1 MRIKRSGMKQN
12 NDIPDKIMERI
23 RKLMRLKESTTS
35 EGEARAAAAAASRL
49 LKEYNL
55 SLFDISER
63 AQETVFAIG
72 RSGAFSYKDA
82 FGSYWKRDLLNV
94 LCRYN
99 YCRIL
104 LCRGTTDMF
113 IVGTDENIT
122 AVTVLYD
129 YLRTA
134 FRRLAE
140 ERHKEYVSVRRGY
153 YRTGKYRKKYIRSYL
168 EGVTPGLR
176 EQFEA
181 GRSRPAEES
190 RETALTCCHDA
201 LIDKYLEKIGA
212 GTSKAHPRKTGTDRS
227 AYYSGMGDG
236 RNISLNRQIKGGGI

>member
-12 NDIPDKIMERI
+12 NGIPDKIMERI

-55 SLFDISER
+55 SLFDISGR

-134 FRRLAE
+134 FRR
-140 ERHKEYVSVRRGY
+140 
-153 YRTGKYRKKYIRSYL
+153 
-168 EGVTPGLR
+168 
-176 EQFEA
+176 
-181 GRSRPAEES
+181 PAEES

>member
-1 MRIKRSGMKQN
+1 MRIKRSSMKQN

-55 SLFDISER
+55 SLFDISGR
-63 AQETVFAIG
+63 AQATVFAIG
-72 RSGAFSYKDA
+72 RSGAFSYKDT

-122 AVTVLYD
+122 AVSVLYD

-134 FRRLAE
+134 FRR
-140 ERHKEYVSVRRGY
+140 
-153 YRTGKYRKKYIRSYL
+153 
-168 EGVTPGLR
+168 
-176 EQFEA
+176 
-181 GRSRPAEES
+181 PAEES
-190 RETALTCCHDA
+190 RETALACCHDT

>member
-1 MRIKRSGMKQN
+1 M
-12 NDIPDKIMERI
+12 
-23 RKLMRLKESTTS
+23 
-35 EGEARAAAAAASRL
+35 EARPA
-49 LKEYNL
+49 
-55 SLFDISER
+55 ER
-63 AQETVFAIG
+63 AVPVQ
-72 RSGAFSYKDA
+72 
-82 FGSYWKRDLLNV
+82 LLPDTS
-94 LCRYN
+94 LP
-99 YCRIL
+99 
-104 LCRGTTDMF
+104 GTTDMF

>member
-1 MRIKRSGMKQN
+1 
-12 NDIPDKIMERI
+12 
-23 RKLMRLKESTTS
+23 
-35 EGEARAAAAAASRL
+35 
-49 LKEYNL
+49 
-55 SLFDISER
+55 
-63 AQETVFAIG
+63 
-72 RSGAFSYKDA
+72 
-82 FGSYWKRDLLNV
+82 
-94 LCRYN
+94 
-99 YCRIL
+99 
-104 LCRGTTDMF
+104 MF

-212 GTSKAHPRKTGTDRS
+212 GTSKAHPRKTV
-227 AYYSGMGDG
+227 
-236 RNISLNRQIKGGGI
+236 KGGGI